1 MATAILQLDI
11 DRLPPA
17 VDVSKEYP
25 QALVLV
31 RRRGIPVGQF
41 YVPVRAGSLDME
53 SCARSLAIATRRR
66 RWQWEVDDYL
76 GPADAIG
83 PRLGT
88 TGDYELYKLRAGLPG
103 PQACTRE
110 MIQTVTKVR

>member
-83 PRLGT
+83 PLPAARHPPS
-88 TGDYELYKLRAGLPG
+88 LRPHHTWRRHPG
-103 PQACTRE
+103 PRPPDS
-110 MIQTVTKVR
+110 